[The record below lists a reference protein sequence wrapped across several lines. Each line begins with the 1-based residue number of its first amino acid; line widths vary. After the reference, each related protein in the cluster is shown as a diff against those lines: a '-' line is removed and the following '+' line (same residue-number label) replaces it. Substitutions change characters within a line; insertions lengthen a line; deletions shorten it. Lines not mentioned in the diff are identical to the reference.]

1 MIEFK
6 KMKISVVINT
16 FDEEKNILRAIT
28 SVKDFAN
35 EIVVCD
41 MFSEDKTVEI
51 AKKLGAKIIT
61 HKKTDFVEP
70 ARNFAVEQA
79 TGDWIFVLDA
89 DEEISVDL
97 ANQLKQLA
105 QEDKTDY
112 VSLPRKNIIFGKW
125 MEHSRWWPDYLVRF
139 FKKGKVVWSDR
150 IHQPPETSG
159 KEFKLDAIEQNAIIH
174 YNYNTLDQYLE
185 RMVRYS
191 RIQSVQLQENGYN
204 FNWCDLIRKPTSEF
218 LSRYF
223 AGEGYKD
230 GLHGFCL
237 ALLQSLSEFLVYIR
251 VWESQK
257 FKEVEE
263 AEIVNEVNK
272 AANEADFWLV
282 QKSNNPFK
290 KILHKLR

>member
-41 MFSEDKTVEI
+41 MFSEDKTVGI